1 MRLSVVLVSL
11 STHDL
16 SHICLDLAVI
26 TFDEFTSITKL
37 LLKVARSTQVLRR
50 RVQEYL
56 GVYEAHMCMSSTSTG
71 HAVIL
76 NSCE

>member
-56 GVYEAHMCMSSTSTG
+56 GVYEGGLEHTSASQTRAG
-71 HAVIL
+71 IPGCL
-76 NSCE
+76 